1 MALGVL
7 SCAAKVCI
15 IFHSCYLPLLS
26 NHFVQIIL
34 AQAYRDAAVLELLK
48 KLDQVYTFMAQDQM
62 LGQISSMR
70 MVLGQISQQTLE
82 CAQFIKNYSET
93 KNFCES

>member
-15 IFHSCYLPLLS
+15 IFLS
-26 NHFVQIIL
+26 FIAQQSFVQIIL
-34 AQAYRDAAVLELLK
+34 AQADRDAAVPELLK
-48 KLDQVYTFMAQDQM
+48 KLHQVYTFMAQDQM
-62 LGQISSMR
+62 LSQISSMR
-70 MVLGQISQQTLE
+70 IIFGQISQQTLE

-93 KNFCES
+93 KNFCEL